1 MHQGGQRKAQA
12 KPNLLNPKL
21 FQRPNSI
28 PVTIK
33 PPSLLSSEKSPPLPS
48 KIETSSPAIRPPT
61 LLSSVEFPPLP
72 SDIKTSPPVIRH
84 DDEECSDPPVWDQ
97 QHPSAPLR
105 IVPVSSGHLE
115 IEARSGGAT
124 AESRNW
130 RPDVFAQ
137 NFVSKAYSE
146 INDAPAVQS
155 KSQGGRDVDYA
166 AYVSNFASPLFLPPR
181 DVPKAPPISSTPLI
195 PLDHLDTQNY
205 GRHFNDC
212 VIMDVRAQTME
223 VRSYDLFGVPL
234 GLRDPTY
241 QYFNLHIPG
250 LRENTPKVVYGDPVV
265 LRQLLFEP
273 GSSLPK
279 GMDSWINRGGRQRGR
294 FS

>member
-1 MHQGGQRKAQA
+1 MQQGGQRKGQA
-12 KPNLLNPKL
+12 KANLLNPKL

-33 PPSLLSSEKSPPLPS
+33 PPRSLSSEQSPPM
-48 KIETSSPAIRPPT
+48 SSN
-61 LLSSVEFPPLP
+61 V
-72 SDIKTSPPVIRH
+72 KTSPPVIRH
-84 DDEECSDPPVWDQ
+84 DDDDCSDSPVRDQ
-97 QHPSAPLR
+97 QRPSTALKT
-105 IVPVSSGHLE
+105 VPVNSGHLE
-115 IEARSGGAT
+115 IEAISGGAT

-137 NFVSKAYSE
+137 NFVSKAFSE
-146 INDAPAVQS
+146 INDAPAVQRKS
-155 KSQGGRDVDYA
+155 KGGRDVDYA

-181 DVPKAPPISSTPLI
+181 DVPKAPPISSTPLV

-205 GRHFNDC
+205 ECHFNDC

-223 VRSYDLFGVPL
+223 MRSYDLFGVPL

-250 LRENTPKVVYGDPVV
+250 LRENTPKVVYGDAVV